1 MAVNG
6 VIATN
11 SAQKVR
17 IVTKKMDNV
26 NVNRLSLEEIALIVN
41 PVIGILRLEK
51 DVSLAIV
58 TQLDRIQ
65 MFVMNSPD
73 SVNANLVLVVYIV
86 INVCLVIMDSRQ
98 LVVNVVILVMLLV
111 IFVIQNLVNVFVHQ
125 TLQAQLVTIVLLE
138 LGDTISSQDV
148 RLATVIFKDQFLTN
162 VITKQVNV
170 FV

>member
-138 LGDTISSQDV
+138 LGDTISSRDV